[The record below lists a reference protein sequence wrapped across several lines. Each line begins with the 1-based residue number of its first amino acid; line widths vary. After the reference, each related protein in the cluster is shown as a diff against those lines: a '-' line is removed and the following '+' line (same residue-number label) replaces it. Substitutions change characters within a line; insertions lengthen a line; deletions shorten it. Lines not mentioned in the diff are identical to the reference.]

1 MEAKSEEKGVQALR
15 ILRGYPNERAVE
27 SRRDGREGDALEP
40 GVDALDERRRDGV
53 RSRFQELSEAGEI
66 GLGWVRGEATR
77 EERSEF
83 GFEDWRL
90 PEWGFGKPAEDGV
103 WSFAYMGLKSPPEL
117 RWDVGI
123 AGKLFFEKDLREEW
137 ESLISGETLKRGGEL
152 GNEFR
157 LRGSSE
163 AVDDFVERGGE
174 RELAVC

>member
-1 MEAKSEEKGVQALR
+1 
-15 ILRGYPNERAVE
+15 
-27 SRRDGREGDALEP
+27 
-40 GVDALDERRRDGV
+40 
-53 RSRFQELSEAGEI
+53 
-66 GLGWVRGEATR
+66 
-77 EERSEF
+77 
-83 GFEDWRL
+83 
-90 PEWGFGKPAEDGV
+90 
-103 WSFAYMGLKSPPEL
+103 MGLKSPPEL